1 MKIIEFFGLPFSGK
15 TYYEA
20 KLSKIINKNYI
31 YNYNTIFIHYLF
43 KIKKITWIEFL
54 ILKKYFNKK
63 NYNDNKKKIF
73 KEQKISLYK
82 IIKKKIYLKFSKKI
96 FKEKIIYFKKNK
108 KKYLEFLSS
117 VDLILRGQEKTRVKT
132 LKRWTIDQIVAYDIA
147 KRDNSNNL
155 MINSESFV
163 QRILSYNFYSRNKN
177 IKINFKI
184 LNHMPKSDYF
194 IYIKSNNG
202 EIIDRMKKLNY
213 INSFYY
219 KKINTLNCVLIKA
232 EDYLLKNYYKVLY
245 KENFINFLK
254 NKFTNERR

>member
-1 MKIIEFFGLPFSGK
+1 MKIIEFFGLPLSGK

-20 KLSKIINKNYI
+20 KLSKIINKNYL
-31 YNYNTIFIHYLF
+31 YNYNTIFIYYLF
-43 KIKKITWIEFL
+43 KIKKITWIEFF

-63 NYNDNKKKIF
+63 NYSNKKNKNL

-82 IIKKKIYLKFSKKI
+82 IIKKKIYLRFAKKI

-108 KKYLEFLSS
+108 RKYSVYLML
-117 VDLILRGQEKTRVKT
+117 VDLILKGQEKTRVKT
-132 LKRWTIDQIVAYDIA
+132 LKRWTIDQIVAFDIA
-147 KRDNSNNL
+147 KKDNSNNL

-194 IYIKSNNG
+194 IYIKSNKR

-213 INSFYY
+213 INSFYP
-219 KKINTLNCVLIKA
+219 KKINTLNCVLKNA
-232 EDYLLKNYYKVLY
+232 ENYLLKNCFKVLY
-245 KENFINFLK
+245 KKNFIDFIK
-254 NKFTNERR
+254 NKFTNETR